1 MFHRVKSEPQENTN
15 SSASASNAATQASE
29 FASAETARKPYPS
42 AASVAHAPYAAQKEK
57 PAEESRADEAPQTPA
72 SGATQASTSSYAS
85 RTPSRPYGSGYAAA
99 APAAPQAQTFA
110 ATAPRS
116 AISDLPESD
125 RRLIIGKGIT
135 MSGQIESCEQ
145 LIVEG
150 TVEAALKGAS
160 TLEIAESGT
169 FYGTV
174 DINEATVA
182 GRFEGELTVNGRL
195 TIRSTGVITGTIA
208 YRELEVEAGAVID
221 GRITP
226 LNLAGAEG
234 RKPLTGK
241 KDMPSPKV
249 RSGGSS
255 PMEGELFSGK
265 AAAE

>member
-1 MFHRVKSEPQENTN
+1 
-15 SSASASNAATQASE
+15 
-29 FASAETARKPYPS
+29 
-42 AASVAHAPYAAQKEK
+42 
-57 PAEESRADEAPQTPA
+57 
-72 SGATQASTSSYAS
+72 
-85 RTPSRPYGSGYAAA
+85 
-99 APAAPQAQTFA
+99 
-110 ATAPRS
+110 
-116 AISDLPESD
+116 
-125 RRLIIGKGIT
+125 

-182 GRFEGELTVNGRL
+182 GRFEGDLAVNGRL

-208 YRELEVEAGAVID
+208 YRELEVEAGAVLD

-226 LNLAGAEG
+226 LSTAGEN

-241 KDMPSPKV
+241 KDNPSPKV
-249 RSGGSS
+249 RNAAQSG
-255 PMEGELFSGK
+255 MDGELFSGK